1 MIQPLVSPD
10 LITQHATGSS
20 ARSPC
25 TVLASVWSLFSVK
38 RCVLTSN
45 TNTQQSE
52 SGSVGDT
59 AEAFPL
65 YIKRH

>member
-10 LITQHATGSS
+10 LVTQHATGSS